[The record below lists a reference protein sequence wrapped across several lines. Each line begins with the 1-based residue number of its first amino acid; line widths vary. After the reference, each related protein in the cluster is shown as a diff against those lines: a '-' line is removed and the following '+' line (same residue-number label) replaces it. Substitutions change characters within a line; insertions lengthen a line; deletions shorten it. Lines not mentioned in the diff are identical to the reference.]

1 MNVDNLMNRLL
12 QLRCSFD
19 KQYKVISHSEAK
31 AVQEE
36 IEAWLATEH
45 DTRLAAL
52 EAKVTA
58 YEAIIANSNFAAV
71 LTEDE
76 TSWRDQITDVLER
89 LEVDV
94 DSLQTKVDN
103 LVGRK

>member
-12 QLRCSFD
+12 ELTSSIGSE
-19 KQYKVISHSEAK
+19 YKAIARSDAK
-31 AVQEE
+31 SVRQE
-36 IEAWLATEH
+36 IEAWLITEH

-71 LTEDE
+71 LIKDGEKSE
-76 TSWRDQITDVLER
+76 
-89 LEVDV
+89 
-94 DSLQTKVDN
+94 
-103 LVGRK
+103 

>member
-12 QLRCSFD
+12 ELPSSVGSA
-19 KQYKVISHSEAK
+19 YKAISRSDAEA
-31 AVQEE
+31 VRQGV
-36 IEAWLATEH
+36 EAWLMRDH

-71 LTEDE
+71 LKGGEHED
-76 TSWRDQITDVLER
+76 S
-89 LEVDV
+89 
-94 DSLQTKVDN
+94 N
-103 LVGRK
+103 